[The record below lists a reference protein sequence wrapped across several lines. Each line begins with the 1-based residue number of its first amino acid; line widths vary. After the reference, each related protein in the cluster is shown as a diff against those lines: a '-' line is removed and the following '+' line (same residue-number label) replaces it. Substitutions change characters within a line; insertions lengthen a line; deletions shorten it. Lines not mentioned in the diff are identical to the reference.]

1 MEIERG
7 IQKSIKY
14 AIVGFLIPVFSVG
27 VYWIVYSMF
36 YDIHPIDRENDLAR
50 LPLLILVP
58 STGLAVIFGLS
69 GYASFAPKRGIS
81 FIRSLII
88 IAGLTAIAV
97 YSIQPKVHR
106 KTVEQGSSMEIAIP
120 IAAALIATVA
130 ILFYSNVRS
139 NCRPESNAL
148 DSGDEVGS

>member
-1 MEIERG
+1 
-7 IQKSIKY
+7 
-14 AIVGFLIPVFSVG
+14 
-27 VYWIVYSMF
+27 MF
-36 YDIHPIDRENDLAR
+36 YDIHPIDRENDLVR
-50 LPLLILVP
+50 LPLLILVS

-88 IAGLTAIAV
+88 IAGLTAIGV

-120 IAAALIATVA
+120 SAAALIATVA

-139 NCRPESNAL
+139 NCRPEANAL

>member
-58 STGLAVIFGLS
+58 STGLA
-69 GYASFAPKRGIS
+69 GIS
-81 FIRSLII
+81 ACPGMLLSRRSEVFL
-88 IAGLTAIAV
+88 
-97 YSIQPKVHR
+97 
-106 KTVEQGSSMEIAIP
+106 SSDHS
-120 IAAALIATVA
+120 LLLRV
-130 ILFYSNVRS
+130 
-139 NCRPESNAL
+139 
-148 DSGDEVGS
+148 

>member
-14 AIVGFLIPVFSVG
+14 AIVGFFIPVFSVG
-27 VYWIVYSMF
+27 VYWIVYPMF

-50 LPLLILVP
+50 LPLLILVS

-81 FIRSLII
+81 FIRSLMI

-97 YSIQPKVHR
+97 YSIQPRVHR
-106 KTVEQGSSMEIAIP
+106 KNVEQDSSMEIAIP
-120 IAAALIATVA
+120 SAAALIATVA

-139 NCRPESNAL
+139 NCRPEANAL